1 MTVVPTAQTEGVK
14 EGSKV
19 PVTFASDFYEELNMT
34 VERLGEDENGSRL
47 LILSCDSYMQD
58 VTLMRQQSADVVF
71 TSYAGLRVPK
81 EAVRVMTRAQ
91 IYQETADASDAMPV
105 DSEQTYVGV
114 FVLEGS
120 TAAWKNIEILYDNG
134 ESYVVVLDKSS
145 TDNLWPGDE
154 IIVGARNLYDGKVVR

>member
-1 MTVVPTAQTEGVK
+1 
-14 EGSKV
+14 
-19 PVTFASDFYEELNMT
+19 
-34 VERLGEDENGSRL
+34 
-47 LILSCDSYMQD
+47 
-58 VTLMRQQSADVVF
+58 
-71 TSYAGLRVPK
+71 
-81 EAVRVMTRAQ
+81 MTRAQ
-91 IYQETADASDAMPV
+91 IYQETANASDVLPV
-105 DSEQTYVGV
+105 GPEQTYVGV